1 MGFDGRLK
9 QWILQL
15 RASPACRMTWGWGE
29 RLGQKNQFI
38 KMCSYKRH
46 KMNCLCSLSK
56 TWINQKSIYLASI
69 QSRYIEHQSNTNA
82 HNINP
87 KSMLI
92 ATDFFLVGFPSLKT
106 FTLRSM
112 PLTCHSAGNRRR
124 SHRIHQHRGIKYFWD
139 STLRKNR
146 GYGF

>member
-1 MGFDGRLK
+1 MGLDKRLK

-15 RASPACRMTWGWGE
+15 RASPACRMTWRWGE
-29 RLGQKNQFI
+29 RLWKNQFI
-38 KMCSYKRH
+38 KICSSKRH

-56 TWINQKSIYLASI
+56 TWINQKPIYLASI
-69 QSRYIEHQSNTNA
+69 QSRYIEHQSNTNS

-92 ATDFFLVGFPSLKT
+92 ATDFLLVGFPSLKT

-112 PLTCHSAGNRRR
+112 PLTCHSARNRRWSR
-124 SHRIHQHRGIKYFWD
+124 RIHQHRGIKDYLD
-139 STLRKNR
+139 SPLSKKP
-146 GYGF
+146 G